1 MDRERKAIPM
11 IRNIWKGALAAGL
24 ACAAAGS
31 GSALAA
37 PPKASKPQTS
47 TPAADKKQDEIVI
60 KDGKSERRCVV
71 LSSKRQPDGSLVQQ
85 VKALDNGEIMTL
97 TELAPGAKTPAP
109 AAPASDP
116 VPSAENPPHKTP
128 YAGKL
133 LPNLGKPAADV
144 TEGERPA
151 GLFRGRER
159 PTDPPVTPQPLP
171 AVEPSAEKGSR
182 PGLFSRIFGRHKS
195 DKAEPVMG
203 PPASYRPVPVP
214 AQTAPPPLAEP
225 VNSAPPVSAP
235 AKPAQPLSPFSQL
248 LATPP
253 PLAVAAPRMSAP
265 LPLPSLSTAVPELA
279 TTDPHS
285 QHLAELRSALQPSAR
300 EAAAEALAVGPQ
312 AADATVRGALL
323 MAVREDPAPTVRASC
338 VRCLVK
344 QGIRDDVLSA
354 AVASAQ
360 GDADSRVRA
369 EVEVLGGK

>member
-1 MDRERKAIPM
+1 M

-31 GSALAA
+31 GSAIAA
-37 PPKASKPQTS
+37 SPKASKPQTS
-47 TPAADKKQDEIVI
+47 TPAADNKKQDEIVI
-60 KDGKSERRCVV
+60 KDGKTERRCVI

-97 TELAPGAKTPAP
+97 TELAPSAKTPAP

-116 VPSAENPPHKTP
+116 VPSAENPPRKTP

-144 TEGERPA
+144 TDGERPA
-151 GLFRGRER
+151 GLLRGRER
-159 PTDPPVTPQPLP
+159 PTEAAAPQPQPLP
-171 AVEPSAEKGSR
+171 VVEPSAEKASR

-195 DKAEPVMG
+195 EKAEPVMG

-214 AQTAPPPLAEP
+214 TQTSPPPLAEP

-235 AKPAQPLSPFSQL
+235 AKPAQPVSPFSQL

-265 LPLPSLSTAVPELA
+265 LPLPSLNTAVPELTA
-279 TTDPHS
+279 TDSHSS
-285 QHLAELRSALQPSAR
+285 QHLAELRGALQPSAR

-312 AADATVRGALL
+312 AADASVRGALL
-323 MAVREDPAPTVRASC
+323 TAVREDPAPTVRASC

-344 QGIRDDVLSA
+344 QGIRDDVLTA
-354 AVASAQ
+354 AVSSAQ
-360 GDADSRVRA
+360 QDADSRVRA
-369 EVEVLGGK
+369 EVEERGGK

>member
-1 MDRERKAIPM
+1 M

-37 PPKASKPQTS
+37 PPKASRPQTS
-47 TPAADKKQDEIVI
+47 TPTADKKQDEIVI
-60 KDGKSERRCVV
+60 KDGKTERRCVV

-97 TELAPGAKTPAP
+97 TELAPGAKTPP
-109 AAPASDP
+109 AAVPTSDP
-116 VPSAENPPHKTP
+116 VPSADNPPRKTP
-128 YAGKL
+128 NAGRL
-133 LPNLGKPAADV
+133 LPNLLSKPAAEV

-151 GLFRGRER
+151 GLLRGRER
-159 PTDPPVTPQPLP
+159 PADVPTAPQPLP
-171 AVEPSAEKGSR
+171 AVEPSAEKASR
-182 PGLFSRIFGRHKS
+182 PGLFSRIFSRHKS
-195 DKAEPVMG
+195 EKAEPVMG
-203 PPASYRPVPVP
+203 PPPSYRPVPVP

-225 VNSAPPVSAP
+225 VNSPPPVSAP
-235 AKPAQPLSPFSQL
+235 AKPAQPISPFSQL

-265 LPLPSLSTAVPELA
+265 LPLPRLSAAVPELT
-279 TTDPHS
+279 TTDPRSS
-285 QHLAELRSALQPSAR
+285 QHLAELRNALQPSAR

-323 MAVREDPAPTVRASC
+323 TAVREDPAPTVRVCC

-360 GDADSRVRA
+360 QDSDSRVRA
-369 EVEVLGGK
+369 EVEVLASK